1 MAVKASD
8 ILRRTG
14 VMPLD
19 AKGELKMEH
28 LQTPAIEG
36 KILLQP
42 LLFDA
47 AMVPLGS
54 ATHAINQ

>member
-1 MAVKASD
+1 MAVKPTD
-8 ILRRTG
+8 ILRRTQ

-36 KILLQP
+36 QILLQP
-42 LLFDA
+42 LLFDS
-47 AMVPLGS
+47 AMAPLGS
-54 ATHAINQ
+54 ASHAINQ